1 MASRDKYT
9 KAERDAWQA
18 QRIAG
23 EKARGL
29 HSAGIN
35 ALPKA
40 PNPFGREGS
49 LSKQID
55 RSLQKEANR
64 AAIEKAPKGST
75 ITANIPSTCLES
87 LSWKDGVAT
96 ATFYRGGAITYEYEV
111 DRETY
116 ISWINSGSLGKFG
129 NEEIFD

>member
-1 MASRDKYT
+1 
-9 KAERDAWQA
+9 
-18 QRIAG
+18 
-23 EKARGL
+23 
-29 HSAGIN
+29 
-35 ALPKA
+35 
-40 PNPFGREGS
+40 

-75 ITANIPSTCLES
+75 ITANIPSTCLER

-96 ATFYRGGAITYEYEV
+96 ATFYRGGAITYQYDV
-111 DRETY
+111 DRKTY
-116 ISWINSGSLGKFG
+116 VSWINSGSLGKFG